1 MAGTGGEGE
10 TRSPI
15 GLFVCSA
22 KNQPHSSVEITQ
34 IPRQQRETLGEQA
47 YSGEVNHLIYQINIW
62 K

>member
-15 GLFVCSA
+15 GLFLYIPA

-47 YSGEVNHLIYQINIW
+47 YSGEVNHLFISN
-62 K
+62 